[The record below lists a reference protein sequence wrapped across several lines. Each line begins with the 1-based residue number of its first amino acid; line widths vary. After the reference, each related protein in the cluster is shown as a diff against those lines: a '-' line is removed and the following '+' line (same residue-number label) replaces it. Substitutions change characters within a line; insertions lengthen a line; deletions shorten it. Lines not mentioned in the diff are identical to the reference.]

1 MPWSPPF
8 TQPLSFNDITSHTVF
23 SRGEIQ
29 RCRKKVIEICHFLDV
44 QKEEFEDLQNLLLNA
59 MASLASS
66 EEASGEMEEI
76 SDYQMAVPEPQEEE
90 EEEEEEHD
98 DDDAPTDYM
107 PSETLATDIKS
118 TDYIAPADCVPS
130 ETLATD
136 IKSNNA
142 SGTKNEIPDSWITTS
157 WKN

>member
-1 MPWSPPF
+1 
-8 TQPLSFNDITSHTVF
+8 
-23 SRGEIQ
+23 
-29 RCRKKVIEICHFLDV
+29 VIEICHFLDV

-90 EEEEEEHD
+90 EEEEEAHDDDD

-118 TDYIAPADCVPS
+118 ND
-130 ETLATD
+130 
-136 IKSNNA
+136 A
-142 SGTKNEIPDSWITTS
+142 SGTKNEIPDS
-157 WKN
+157 